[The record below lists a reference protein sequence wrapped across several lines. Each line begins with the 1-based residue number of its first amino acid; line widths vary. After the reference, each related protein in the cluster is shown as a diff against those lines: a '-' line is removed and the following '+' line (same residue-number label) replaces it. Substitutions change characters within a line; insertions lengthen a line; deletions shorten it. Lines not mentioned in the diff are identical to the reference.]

1 MTALAGRALGA
12 AAGILVD
19 RLAGEPPAVAH
30 PVVAFG
36 AAMRRTEAALWSD
49 GHGTG
54 AAYAAAG
61 VSLGVGAGALVGST
75 AVATTLAVGGRAL
88 AGAATAVSTALAGD
102 DLDGARSLLPG
113 LVGRDPDGLDTKD
126 MARAVVESV
135 AENTVD
141 AVVAPAL
148 WATAA
153 GAAGALGY
161 RAANTLDAMV
171 GHRSPRYGRFGW
183 ASARIDDVAGW
194 VPARVTAALVMA
206 VRPRSATAVWRA
218 VRHDAPHHPS
228 PNAGVAEAAF
238 AAALGLRLGGS
249 STYGGR
255 VELRPSLGDGR
266 PPETLDIARAV
277 HLSTDV
283 SLALA
288 AVLAAGGVAA
298 RWLSARAGGRGSGD
312 SRDRRDRGAR

>member
-1 MTALAGRALGA
+1 MTTVHARALGA

-19 RLAGEPPAVAH
+19 RVAGEPPAVAH

-36 AAMRRTEAALWSD
+36 AAMRCIEGALWSD
-49 GHGTG
+49 DRAPGV
-54 AAYAAAG
+54 AYALAG
-61 VSLGVGAGALVGST
+61 TSLGVGAGSLLGST
-75 AVATTLAVGGRAL
+75 VVATSLAVGGRAL
-88 AGAATAVSTALAGD
+88 AGAAISVSTALADD
-102 DLDGARSLLPG
+102 DLDTARARLPT
-113 LVGRDPDGLDTKD
+113 LVGRDPDGLDAKA

-141 AVVAPAL
+141 AVVAPVFWAAL
-148 WATAA
+148 A

-161 RAANTLDAMV
+161 RAVNTLDAMV

-183 ASARIDDVAGW
+183 ASARLDDAAGW
-194 VPARVTAALVMA
+194 VPARLTAALVMA
-206 VRPRSATAVWRA
+206 VRPRSAGAVWRA
-218 VRHDAPHHPS
+218 VRGAAPRHPS

-238 AAALGLRLGGS
+238 AAALGLRLGGAS
-249 STYGGR
+249 SYDGR

-266 PPETLDIARAV
+266 PPEPGDIARAV

-288 AVLAAGGVAA
+288 ATLAGVAMQ
-298 RWLSARAGGRGSGD
+298 GQF
-312 SRDRRDRGAR
+312 RRRLR